1 MYFRIRKIYD
11 DFLPVNKRAIE
22 QIMEITRRQIAD
34 MSEESIALIREL
46 FRNPYY
52 RRMRYMFFI
61 ADDGR
66 GEVKGFAQMSWAPD
80 IKFCFLDLMA
90 MKMQRIGGG
99 LGGALY
105 ERVRDEANHLKALGI
120 FIECLTDSGRAHRDV
135 KVLRQNR
142 ARLRFYEQYGARPII
157 NTIYETH
164 SRTHY
169 DSPYFLL
176 YDDLDNKKPLDLE
189 TARKIVK
196 AILERKYDRTCSRK
210 DIRAVLGS
218 MKDDPVSV
226 REPRYIKAEVL
237 RPLKAVPE
245 DRKILLIWNDIH
257 EIHHVRDRGY
267 VESPVR
273 IRNIRRELDKTL
285 LFSRVKPHR
294 YPESHIREVHDSDFV
309 DFFKRV
315 SMDVEPGRSLYPD
328 VFPIRKS
335 ARAPKK
341 LISRAGYYCT
351 DIYSPINRNS
361 YLAARSA
368 VDCALTGAD
377 RILDGARMAYA
388 LVRPPGH
395 HAERSSFGGFCYFNS
410 AAIAAQYLSR
420 YGKVAILDVDYHH
433 GNGQQ
438 DIFYARQGVLTVSIH
453 ADPDFEYPH
462 FSGFEEETGKGAG
475 EGHNIN
481 YPLPERTGGPLYHR
495 TLRKALRDIR
505 KFDPDFLV
513 LALGFDTARGDP
525 TGTWKLQKGDFRE
538 NGRLIGV
545 LGLPTLVVQEGG
557 YNNRMIGVNAR
568 NFFTGLWEGMY
579 L

>member
-34 MSEESIALIREL
+34 MTEEAITNIREL

-52 RRMRYMFFI
+52 KRMRYMFFI

-66 GEVKGFAQMSWAPD
+66 GDVKGFAQMSYAPD
-80 IKFCFLDLMA
+80 VKFCFLDLMA
-90 MKMQRIGGG
+90 MKMQKIGGG

-105 ERVRDEANHLKALGI
+105 ERVRDEAIHMKALGI
-120 FIECLTDSGRAHRDV
+120 FIECMTDSGRVYRDM
-135 KVLRQNR
+135 KVRRQNK
-142 ARLRFYEQYGARPII
+142 ARLRFYEQYGARPIV
-157 NTIYETH
+157 NTLYETH
-164 SRTHY
+164 SRAHY
-169 DSPYFLL
+169 DNPYFLL
-176 YDDLDNKKPLDLE
+176 FDDLDTKKELDLE

-196 AILERKYDRTCSRK
+196 AILERKYFPVCTRK
-210 DIRAVLGS
+210 DVRTVLQS
-218 MKDDPVSV
+218 MKDDPVRI
-226 REPRYIKAEVL
+226 REPRYVKTETLHPA
-237 RPLKAVPE
+237 KAVPE
-245 DRKILLIWNDIH
+245 DRKISLIWNDIH
-257 EIHHVRDRGY
+257 EIHHIRDRGY

-285 LFSRVKPHR
+285 LFTRVKPRR
-294 YPESHIREVHDSDFV
+294 YPESLIKDVHDADFV

-315 SMDVEPGRSLYPD
+315 SMDMEPGRSLYPD
-328 VFPIRKS
+328 VFPIRKN
-335 ARAPKK
+335 ARPPKK
-341 LISRAGYYCT
+341 LIYRAGYYCT

-377 RILDGARMAYA
+377 RIIDGARLAYA

-395 HAERSSFGGFCYFNS
+395 HAERGSFGGFCYFNS
-410 AAIAAQYLSR
+410 AAIAAQHFSR

-438 DIFYARQGVLTVSIH
+438 DIFYGRQGVLTVSIH

-462 FSGFEEETGKGAG
+462 FSGFEEERGKGAG
-475 EGHNIN
+475 EGFNIN
-481 YPLPERTGGPLYHR
+481 YPLPENTAGQLYHR
-495 TLRKALRDIR
+495 TLRKALREIR

-525 TGTWKLQKGDFRE
+525 TGTWKLQKGDFHE
-538 NGRLIGV
+538 NGRLIGA

-579 L
+579 W